1 MLVETEPPTGG
12 QKVEKEK
19 TLLEK
24 IPVYSGPER
33 VLHFGFGTHDGPSL
47 LMAKGIVS
55 LLERIC
61 RSEKVK
67 SPALSF
73 FYHR

>member
-1 MLVETEPPTGG
+1 MH
-12 QKVEKEK
+12 
-19 TLLEK
+19 
-24 IPVYSGPER
+24 SGSEH
-33 VLHFGFGTHDGPSL
+33 VFHFGFGTHDGPSL

-61 RSEKVK
+61 QSEKAK

-73 FYHR
+73 SYHR